1 MVSKYLIVNPAAPAE
16 QVIQQQPQ
24 QQQEGTKKEGEKETE
39 EKETVK
45 VRRDKEVPEK
55 VKFKDEV
62 KKKEIHIIE
71 KTVGDLVEAEHQP

>member
-1 MVSKYLIVNPAAPAE
+1 
-16 QVIQQQPQ
+16 
-24 QQQEGTKKEGEKETE
+24 
-39 EKETVK
+39 
-45 VRRDKEVPEK
+45 VPEE